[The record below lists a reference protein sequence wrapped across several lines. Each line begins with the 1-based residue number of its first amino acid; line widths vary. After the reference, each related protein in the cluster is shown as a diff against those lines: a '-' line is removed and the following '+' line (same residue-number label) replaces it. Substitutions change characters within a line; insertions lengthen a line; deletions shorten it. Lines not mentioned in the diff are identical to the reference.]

1 MNITGKHQGN
11 LVLNE
16 NLELTGMVC
25 GDLVVSSGFRA
36 DVRGMVTGQIIVE
49 NDGVLIL
56 NGMVSNGLTNNGGIA
71 EIFGYVK
78 GGVNEISGNTI
89 IHPNAKIV

>member
-1 MNITGKHQGN
+1 MNITGKHQGD

-36 DVRGMVTGQIIVE
+36 NVLGTVTGRIVVE
-49 NDGVLIL
+49 KDGLLIL
-56 NGMVSNGLTNNGGIA
+56 DGLVSNGLTNNGGTA
-71 EIFGYVK
+71 KVYGCVE
-78 GGVNEISGNTI
+78 GGINDISGNTI
-89 IHPNAKIV
+89 IHPNAKIE